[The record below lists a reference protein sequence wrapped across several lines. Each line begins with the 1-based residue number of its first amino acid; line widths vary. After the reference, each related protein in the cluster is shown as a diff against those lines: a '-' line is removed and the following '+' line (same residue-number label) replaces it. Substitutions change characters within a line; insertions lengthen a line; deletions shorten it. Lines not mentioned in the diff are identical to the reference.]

1 MQASLQLL
9 ELSNLSPVI
18 GRLRRHGDINVA
30 LKAEQLAQQWHAT
43 ALAVY
48 AHAKLHVDGA

>member
-1 MQASLQLL
+1 LL

-18 GRLRRHGDINVA
+18 GRLRRHADINVA
-30 LKAEQLAQQWHAT
+30 LKAEQLAQQWHAA

-48 AHAKLHVDGA
+48 AHAKLHVDAA